1 VVKTKGRAMKYIPY
15 SYGMLMLL
23 FLLSFGTALS
33 KGSNFPKDQL
43 IKIFL
48 PQSSVINSD
57 EYRLGEISKIEGE
70 DVLLME
76 RIRETVIGRSPLP
89 GRKLTIT
96 RSLIISRLRSQKINI
111 KSFVFPGAESSSI
124 QRAALKITGK
134 DIDQVVLKH
143 INEANNNEDLKPRI
157 LAKTRDIFLPR
168 GQVSYV
174 ITSKGKYKKEG
185 GYRNYEVEFSID
197 GKAVRIVTVR
207 TYLKL
212 YKEIF
217 IARDTIR
224 RNQII
229 EESDLLKVRKN
240 VDRMPREYVTD
251 KDQLIGKISNR
262 TINPREA
269 IRGNKVS
276 TPPLVKSGDRLQ
288 IVFETP
294 FLRLSAPGISMA
306 KGRKG
311 ERIPV
316 KNMDSKIVVFATV
329 KTRNVVLV
337 N

>member
-1 VVKTKGRAMKYIPY
+1 MIKKKGRTIRYFPY
-15 SYGMLMLL
+15 SNVFLVLL
-23 FLLSFGTALS
+23 FLLSSGTAFS
-33 KGSNFPKDQL
+33 SGSTLPDEQL

-57 EYRLGEISKIEGE
+57 EYRLGEISQIEGE
-70 DVLLME
+70 DVLLLE
-76 RIRETVIGRSPLP
+76 KISKTVIGRSPLP
-89 GRKLTIT
+89 GRKLTVT
-96 RSLIISRLRSQKINI
+96 RSLILSRLRSQKINV
-111 KSFVFPGAESSSI
+111 KRFVFPGSESSSI
-124 QRAALKITGK
+124 QRAALKVTGE

-143 INEANNNEDLKPRI
+143 IMEASNNEDLKPRL

-197 GKAVRIVTVR
+197 GEAVRIVTVR

-212 YKEIF
+212 YKEVF

-251 KDQLIGKISNR
+251 KNQLIGKISKR

-269 IRGNKVS
+269 ISGNTVS
-276 TPPLVKSGDRLQ
+276 APPLVKSGDRLQ

-316 KNMDSKIVVFATV
+316 KNLDSKIVVFATV